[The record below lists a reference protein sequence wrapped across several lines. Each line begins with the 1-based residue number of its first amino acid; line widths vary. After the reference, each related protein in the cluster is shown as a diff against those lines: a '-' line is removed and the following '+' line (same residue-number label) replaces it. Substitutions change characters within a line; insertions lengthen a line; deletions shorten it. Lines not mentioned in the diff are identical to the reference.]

1 MSSKIFCKSWGA
13 EYIAADVVRFRLWA
27 TGQQKVM
34 LRLAGKDQE
43 MQASG
48 DGWFTLDVSGV
59 TPGTEYNFVLN
70 DGMVVPD
77 PASRAQKTDVN
88 GPSYVVDPGSYTWRN
103 TGWKGSR
110 WEQAVVY
117 EMHTGTFTPEG
128 TFRAAIAKLPYLAEL
143 GVTVIEVM
151 PVAQFGGER
160 GWGYDGVLLYAP
172 HSAYGT
178 PDDFKAFIDAAHGY
192 GLSVVLDIVLN
203 HFGPE
208 GNYLPLLAPAF
219 FHKERMTPWGNG
231 IAYDVDAVRRYI
243 IEAPLYWLTEYHL
256 DGLRFDAID
265 QIEDSSARHVLVEIA
280 QRIREDITDRP
291 IHLTTEDSRNIIS
304 LHPRDQDGNA
314 PLFTAEWN
322 DDFHN
327 AVHVFATGETQ
338 AYYTT
343 ATYRLQFRNGMTF
356 DRAAALVPYLKNLG
370 ISHLYA
376 SPIFTATK
384 ASTHGYDVTDANE
397 IEPSIGGR
405 EGFERLVAELKAQ
418 GLGLIIDIVPN
429 HMASSLENAWWRDVL
444 EYGKESRYARHFDID
459 WSRRLTLPFLGDTF
473 DAVLENGEIAIKP
486 DPATGKP
493 AFAYY
498 DNYYPLAPAT
508 WQGREAEILALTDK
522 AAIADLHERQPWKL
536 MSWRDA
542 ARSLSYRRFFE
553 VTGLVGMRV
562 EDKTVF
568 DDTHRLILE
577 LVRTGAV
584 DGLRIDHID
593 GLADPKAYLARLRQ
607 EVGPA
612 CYITVEK
619 ILAKGEQLPDDWPVS
634 GTTGYE
640 FIASLAEVLVDDEQ
654 IDNLRQAY
662 ETVKGAPVDMR
673 AELRA
678 AKLLMVDRNF
688 EGEFTRLLA
697 LALSI
702 ASELQIAQEESI
714 VRQALRELLIAFPVY
729 RTYGTAEGLPPTDIC
744 LLHRIV
750 ERVKTL
756 ENPPQPEALTFL
768 SRLLTGDV
776 PASSQEEATQFRVR
790 FQQLTGPLMAK
801 SVEDT
806 LFFRQNMGLALNE
819 VGAEPVTHHFS
830 IERFHHEMKTRQA
843 RQPDALS
850 GTSTHDTK
858 RGEDARARLYTLTEA
873 PEQWSECL
881 ARWRQM
887 NQTHVKFLNDGTAPK
902 SADTWMLYQ
911 ALTGVWP
918 PMLQPQDETGLN
930 ALKIRFEAFV
940 EKALREAKL
949 RTDWVDSN
957 EAYETAMLD
966 YARYLLAPDN
976 QTFLQDFYRSL
987 QPFIRAGL
995 VNSLTQTVIKL
1006 TAPGVPDIYQGS
1018 EALNFSLVD
1027 PDNRREPD
1035 FATLAQQLD
1044 QLTPGVFSRE
1054 ESWLNGQVNQ
1064 YVTAALLRLRQQ
1076 NHELFRFG
1084 DYIPL
1089 RAVGQ
1094 RADKVIAYA
1103 RVNHDDALIVV
1114 APRLVFAECDGLLS
1128 QSHSGFW
1135 SGTDII
1141 IPGQLNQHRYRN
1153 VLTQERLMPG
1163 ERLSLASHQ
1172 GGVLVL
1178 MSD

>member
-1 MSSKIFCKSWGA
+1 MI
-13 EYIAADVVRFRLWA
+13 
-27 TGQQKVM
+27 
-34 LRLAGKDQE
+34 
-43 MQASG
+43 
-48 DGWFTLDVSGV
+48 
-59 TPGTEYNFVLN
+59 P
-70 DGMVVPD
+70 
-77 PASRAQKTDVN
+77 
-88 GPSYVVDPGSYTWRN
+88 
-103 TGWKGSR
+103 
-110 WEQAVVY
+110 
-117 EMHTGTFTPEG
+117 
-128 TFRAAIAKLPYLAEL
+128 
-143 GVTVIEVM
+143 
-151 PVAQFGGER
+151 
-160 GWGYDGVLLYAP
+160 
-172 HSAYGT
+172 
-178 PDDFKAFIDAAHGY
+178 
-192 GLSVVLDIVLN
+192 
-203 HFGPE
+203 
-208 GNYLPLLAPAF
+208 
-219 FHKERMTPWGNG
+219 
-231 IAYDVDAVRRYI
+231 
-243 IEAPLYWLTEYHL
+243 
-256 DGLRFDAID
+256 
-265 QIEDSSARHVLVEIA
+265 
-280 QRIREDITDRP
+280 
-291 IHLTTEDSRNIIS
+291 
-304 LHPRDQDGNA
+304 
-314 PLFTAEWN
+314 
-322 DDFHN
+322 
-327 AVHVFATGETQ
+327 
-338 AYYTT
+338 T

-493 AFAYY
+493 TFAY
-498 DNYYPLAPAT
+498 
-508 WQGREAEILALTDK
+508 
-522 AAIADLHERQPWKL
+522 
-536 MSWRDA
+536 
-542 ARSLSYRRFFE
+542 
-553 VTGLVGMRV
+553 
-562 EDKTVF
+562 
-568 DDTHRLILE
+568 
-577 LVRTGAV
+577 
-584 DGLRIDHID
+584 
-593 GLADPKAYLARLRQ
+593 
-607 EVGPA
+607 
-612 CYITVEK
+612 YITVEK

-776 PASSQEEATQFRVR
+776 PTSSQEEATQFRVR

-918 PMLQPQDETGLN
+918 PMLQPQDEKGLN

-987 QPFIRAGL
+987 QSFIRAGL

-1044 QLTPGVFSRE
+1044 QLTPGVFSSE

-1064 YVTAALLRLRQQ
+1064 YATAALLRLRQQ
-1076 NHELFRFG
+1076 NHDLFRFG

-1103 RVNHDDALIVV
+1103 RANHDDALIVV

-1135 SGTDII
+1135 AGTDII
-1141 IPGQLNQHRYRN
+1141 IPGQLNQHRYCN
-1153 VLTQERLMPG
+1153 VLTRERLMPG

>member
-1 MSSKIFCKSWGA
+1 MI
-13 EYIAADVVRFRLWA
+13 
-27 TGQQKVM
+27 
-34 LRLAGKDQE
+34 
-43 MQASG
+43 
-48 DGWFTLDVSGV
+48 
-59 TPGTEYNFVLN
+59 P
-70 DGMVVPD
+70 
-77 PASRAQKTDVN
+77 
-88 GPSYVVDPGSYTWRN
+88 
-103 TGWKGSR
+103 
-110 WEQAVVY
+110 
-117 EMHTGTFTPEG
+117 
-128 TFRAAIAKLPYLAEL
+128 
-143 GVTVIEVM
+143 
-151 PVAQFGGER
+151 
-160 GWGYDGVLLYAP
+160 
-172 HSAYGT
+172 
-178 PDDFKAFIDAAHGY
+178 
-192 GLSVVLDIVLN
+192 
-203 HFGPE
+203 
-208 GNYLPLLAPAF
+208 
-219 FHKERMTPWGNG
+219 
-231 IAYDVDAVRRYI
+231 
-243 IEAPLYWLTEYHL
+243 
-256 DGLRFDAID
+256 
-265 QIEDSSARHVLVEIA
+265 
-280 QRIREDITDRP
+280 
-291 IHLTTEDSRNIIS
+291 
-304 LHPRDQDGNA
+304 
-314 PLFTAEWN
+314 
-322 DDFHN
+322 
-327 AVHVFATGETQ
+327 
-338 AYYTT
+338 T

-493 AFAYY
+493 TFAYY

-688 EGEFTRLLA
+688 EGE
-697 LALSI
+697 
-702 ASELQIAQEESI
+702 
-714 VRQALRELLIAFPVY
+714 
-729 RTYGTAEGLPPTDIC
+729 
-744 LLHRIV
+744 
-750 ERVKTL
+750 
-756 ENPPQPEALTFL
+756 
-768 SRLLTGDV
+768 
-776 PASSQEEATQFRVR
+776 
-790 FQQLTGPLMAK
+790 
-801 SVEDT
+801 
-806 LFFRQNMGLALNE
+806 
-819 VGAEPVTHHFS
+819 
-830 IERFHHEMKTRQA
+830 
-843 RQPDALS
+843 LS

-881 ARWRQM
+881 VRWRQM

-930 ALKIRFEAFV
+930 ALKTRFEAFV

-1044 QLTPGVFSRE
+1044 QLTPGVFSCE

-1064 YVTAALLRLRQQ
+1064 YATAALLRLRQQ

-1103 RVNHDDALIVV
+1103 RANHDDALIVV

-1172 GGVLVL
+1172 GDVLVL

>member
-59 TPGTEYNFVLN
+59 TPGTEYNFVLS
-70 DGMVVPD
+70 DGMVLPD

-88 GPSYVVDPGSYTWRN
+88 GPSYVIDPGSYAWRN

-128 TFRAAIAKLPYLAEL
+128 TFHTAIAKLPYLAEL

-178 PDDFKAFIDAAHGY
+178 PDDFKAFIDTAHGY
-192 GLSVVLDIVLN
+192 GLSVILDIVLN

-338 AYYTT
+338 AYYNDFADAPEKHLARALAEGFAYQGEISPQTGEPRGVKST
-343 ATYRLQFRNGMTF
+343 GQPPVAFVDFIQNHDQVGNRAQGDRLITLAGAERTKVLLATLLLSPHIPLLFMGEEYGESRPFLFFTDFHG
-356 DRAAALVPYLKNLG
+356 DLARAV
-370 ISHLYA
+370 
-376 SPIFTATK
+376 
-384 ASTHGYDVTDANE
+384 
-397 IEPSIGGR
+397 R
-405 EGFERLVAELKAQ
+405 EGRAKEFADHA
-418 GLGLIIDIVPN
+418 G
-429 HMASSLENAWWRDVL
+429 ENV
-444 EYGKESRYARHFDID
+444 
-459 WSRRLTLPFLGDTF
+459 
-473 DAVLENGEIAIKP
+473 P
-486 DPATGKP
+486 DPNAPET
-493 AFAYY
+493 FH

-562 EDKTVF
+562 EDKIVF

-640 FIASLAEVLVDDEQ
+640 FIASLAEVLVDDKQ

-662 ETVKGAPVDMR
+662 ETVTGAPVDMR

-702 ASELQIAQEESI
+702 ASELQIAQEESV

-776 PASSQEEATQFRVR
+776 PVSSQEEATQFRVR

-1054 ESWLNGQVNQ
+1054 ESWLDGQVNQ
-1064 YVTAALLRLRQQ
+1064 YATAALLRLRQQ

-1141 IPGQLNQHRYRN
+1141 IPGQLNQRRYRN

>member
-1 MSSKIFCKSWGA
+1 MFRQWLTLVIIVLV
-13 EYIAADVVRFRLWA
+13 YIPVAIDATVLHVAAPTLSM
-27 TGQQKVM
+27 TLG
-34 LRLAGKDQE
+34 
-43 MQASG
+43 ASG
-48 DGWFTLDVSGV
+48 
-59 TPGTEYNFVLN
+59 N
-70 DGMVVPD
+70 
-77 PASRAQKTDVN
+77 
-88 GPSYVVDPGSYTWRN
+88 
-103 TGWKGSR
+103 
-110 WEQAVVY
+110 
-117 EMHTGTFTPEG
+117 
-128 TFRAAIAKLPYLAEL
+128 EL
-143 GVTVIEVM
+143 L
-151 PVAQFGGER
+151 
-160 GWGYDGVLLYAP
+160 W
-172 HSAYGT
+172 
-178 PDDFKAFIDAAHGY
+178 
-192 GLSVVLDIVLN
+192 
-203 HFGPE
+203 
-208 GNYLPLLAPAF
+208 
-219 FHKERMTPWGNG
+219 
-231 IAYDVDAVRRYI
+231 
-243 IEAPLYWLTEYHL
+243 
-256 DGLRFDAID
+256 
-265 QIEDSSARHVLVEIA
+265 
-280 QRIREDITDRP
+280 
-291 IHLTTEDSRNIIS
+291 
-304 LHPRDQDGNA
+304 
-314 PLFTAEWN
+314 
-322 DDFHN
+322 
-327 AVHVFATGETQ
+327 
-338 AYYTT
+338 
-343 ATYRLQFRNGMTF
+343 
-356 DRAAALVPYLKNLG
+356 
-370 ISHLYA
+370 
-376 SPIFTATK
+376 
-384 ASTHGYDVTDANE
+384 
-397 IEPSIGGR
+397 
-405 EGFERLVAELKAQ
+405 
-418 GLGLIIDIVPN
+418 IIDIYSLV
-429 HMASSLENAWWRDVL
+429 MAGMVL
-444 EYGKESRYARHFDID
+444 PMGA
-459 WSRRLTLPFLGDTF
+459 LGDRIGFKRLLMLGGTLF
-473 DAVLENGEIAIKP
+473 GLASLAAAFSHTASWLIATRVLLAIGAAMIV
-486 DPATGKP
+486 PATLAGIRATFCEEKHRNMALGVWAAVGSGGA
-493 AFAYY
+493 AFG
-498 DNYYPLAPAT
+498 PLI
-508 WQGREAEILALTDK
+508 GGILLEHFYWGSVFLINVPIVLVVMGLT
-522 AAIADLHERQPWKL
+522 
-536 MSWRDA
+536 
-542 ARSLSYRRFFE
+542 ARYVPR
-553 VTGLVGMRV
+553 
-562 EDKTVF
+562 
-568 DDTHRLILE
+568 
-577 LVRTGAV
+577 
-584 DGLRIDHID
+584 DHID

>member
-59 TPGTEYNFVLN
+59 MPGTEYNFVLS

-265 QIEDSSARHVLVEIA
+265 QIEDSSAKHVLVEIA

-291 IHLTTEDSRNIIS
+291 IHLTTEDSHNIIS

-338 AYYTT
+338 AYYHDFADAPEKHLARALAEGFAYQGEISPQTGEPRGVKST
-343 ATYRLQFRNGMTF
+343 GQPPVTFVDFIQNHDQVGNRAQGDRLITLAGAERTKVLLATLLLSPHIPLLFMGEEYGESRPFLFFTDFHG
-356 DRAAALVPYLKNLG
+356 DLARAV
-370 ISHLYA
+370 
-376 SPIFTATK
+376 
-384 ASTHGYDVTDANE
+384 
-397 IEPSIGGR
+397 R
-405 EGFERLVAELKAQ
+405 EGRAKEFADHA
-418 GLGLIIDIVPN
+418 G
-429 HMASSLENAWWRDVL
+429 ENV
-444 EYGKESRYARHFDID
+444 
-459 WSRRLTLPFLGDTF
+459 
-473 DAVLENGEIAIKP
+473 P
-486 DPATGKP
+486 DP
-493 AFAYY
+493 
-498 DNYYPLAPAT
+498 NAPET
-508 WQGREAEILALTDK
+508 FQRSKLN
-522 AAIADLHERQPWKL
+522 WK
-536 MSWRDA
+536 
-542 ARSLSYRRFFE
+542 
-553 VTGLVGMRV
+553 
-562 EDKTVF
+562 
-568 DDTHRLILE
+568 
-577 LVRTGAV
+577 
-584 DGLRIDHID
+584 
-593 GLADPKAYLARLRQ
+593 PKAYLARLRQ

-702 ASELQIAQEESI
+702 ASELQIAQEESV

-776 PASSQEEATQFRVR
+776 PTSSQEEATQFRVR

-918 PMLQPQDETGLN
+918 PTLQPQDETGLN
-930 ALKIRFEAFV
+930 ALKTRFEAFV

>member
-1 MSSKIFCKSWGA
+1 MI
-13 EYIAADVVRFRLWA
+13 
-27 TGQQKVM
+27 
-34 LRLAGKDQE
+34 
-43 MQASG
+43 
-48 DGWFTLDVSGV
+48 
-59 TPGTEYNFVLN
+59 P
-70 DGMVVPD
+70 
-77 PASRAQKTDVN
+77 
-88 GPSYVVDPGSYTWRN
+88 
-103 TGWKGSR
+103 
-110 WEQAVVY
+110 
-117 EMHTGTFTPEG
+117 
-128 TFRAAIAKLPYLAEL
+128 
-143 GVTVIEVM
+143 
-151 PVAQFGGER
+151 
-160 GWGYDGVLLYAP
+160 
-172 HSAYGT
+172 
-178 PDDFKAFIDAAHGY
+178 
-192 GLSVVLDIVLN
+192 
-203 HFGPE
+203 
-208 GNYLPLLAPAF
+208 
-219 FHKERMTPWGNG
+219 
-231 IAYDVDAVRRYI
+231 
-243 IEAPLYWLTEYHL
+243 
-256 DGLRFDAID
+256 
-265 QIEDSSARHVLVEIA
+265 
-280 QRIREDITDRP
+280 
-291 IHLTTEDSRNIIS
+291 
-304 LHPRDQDGNA
+304 
-314 PLFTAEWN
+314 
-322 DDFHN
+322 
-327 AVHVFATGETQ
+327 
-338 AYYTT
+338 T

-473 DAVLENGEIAIKP
+473 DVVLENGEI
-486 DPATGKP
+486 
-493 AFAYY
+493 
-498 DNYYPLAPAT
+498 
-508 WQGREAEILALTDK
+508 
-522 AAIADLHERQPWKL
+522 
-536 MSWRDA
+536 
-542 ARSLSYRRFFE
+542 E

-702 ASELQIAQEESI
+702 ASELQIAQEESV